1 MTWTNAKARICTVV
15 DVLAGVAV
23 GAYSFRPLEDA
34 RTCMAR
40 LRAGRDLQED
50 DVRLFEGVLDAHPD
64 ESRVAEIDVR

>member
-1 MTWTNAKARICTVV
+1 MTRTSAKARIYTVV

-23 GAYSFRPLEDA
+23 GAYSFRRLEDA

-50 DVRLFEGVLDAHPD
+50 DVQMFEGVLDAYPD
-64 ESRVAEIDVR
+64 ESQVAEIGVR

>member
-1 MTWTNAKARICTVV
+1 MTQRSARARIYTVV

-23 GAYSFRPLEDA
+23 GAHSFRRLEDA

-50 DVRLFEGVLDAHPD
+50 DVRLFEGVLDTHPD
-64 ESRVAEIDVR
+64 ENHVVEVSLQ